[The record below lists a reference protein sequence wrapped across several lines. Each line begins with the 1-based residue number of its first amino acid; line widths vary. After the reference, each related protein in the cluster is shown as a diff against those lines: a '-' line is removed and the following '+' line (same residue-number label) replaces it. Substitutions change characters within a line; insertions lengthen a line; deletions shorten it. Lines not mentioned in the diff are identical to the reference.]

1 MAVWDKRH
9 HSLVKRISNK
19 EPHEHE
25 SARALSVAVSGGYIY
40 VGSDDCKIR
49 VFDMRKYEHVTTLT
63 GHNWEVWQ
71 LGYSEGYLF
80 SGSFDHTVRVWEEKT
95 WTCVKTLA
103 GHNGYIHALAIDKG
117 TLFTG
122 SGDKSIK
129 LWRSD
134 DLYSNY

>member
-1 MAVWDKRH
+1 
-9 HSLVKRISNK
+9 
-19 EPHEHE
+19 
-25 SARALSVAVSGGYIY
+25 
-40 VGSDDCKIR
+40 
-49 VFDMRKYEHVTTLT
+49 
-63 GHNWEVWQ
+63 
-71 LGYSEGYLF
+71 
-80 SGSFDHTVRVWEEKT
+80 VRVWEEKT

-134 DLYSNY
+134 DLYSNF